1 MSLTTSLIK
10 RMAVGAAATALVV
23 TGATAC
29 SGSSSTG
36 GDAGAPKNVQF
47 IVDTGP
53 GGGSDLFARELIK
66 IARDNKILTD
76 NWPVLAKPEG
86 GGLGAMAFLKG
97 KPGQNN
103 FISAFTSK
111 WIIAAQAASSAPAQL
126 TDLTPIV
133 MLADEVQVVAAPA
146 NAPFNTMAEFIEQ
159 AKAHPGEMVQ
169 TGGSPNSVDNLVALE
184 IEKTSGVKWKY
195 LSFEDGAPRITAMLR
210 GDAQIDIGALPDF
223 ADQIE
228 AGKLKLI
235 GVFSD
240 KRLDGYE
247 NVPTIAEQ
255 NINLGEFPSHLQFRG
270 IAGPPKMA
278 PESVQFYVD
287 FFKKVTETDA
297 WKEYL
302 KTEGLRPQLVTGDD
316 LATQIREFSDATK
329 PLVAEMVAKP

>member
-1 MSLTTSLIK
+1 MNKTYLRLGVITASLAI
-10 RMAVGAAATALVV
+10 AVGTSACGASTTTAA
-23 TGATAC
+23 
-29 SGSSSTG
+29 G
-36 GDAGAPKNVQF
+36 GTPNNVQF

-53 GGGSDLFARELIK
+53 GGGSDLFARQLIK

-97 KPGQNN
+97 KPGDSN

-111 WIIAAQAASSAPAQL
+111 WIIAGLSASTAPARL

-146 NAPFNTMAEFIEQ
+146 DAPFNTMAEFISA
-159 AKAHPGEMVQ
+159 AKANAGEMVQ

-184 IEKTSGVKWKY
+184 IEKNAGVKWKY
-195 LSFEDGAPRITAMLR
+195 LSFDDGAPRITAMLR
-210 GDAQIDIGALPDF
+210 GDAQIDIGAIPDF
-223 ADQIE
+223 ADQID

-235 GVFSD
+235 GVFAD
-240 KRLDGYE
+240 KRVPDYP

-255 NINLGEFPSHLQFRG
+255 NINLGEFPDHLQFRG
-270 IAGPPKMA
+270 IAGPPKM
-278 PESVQFYVD
+278 SDTTVKFYQD
-287 FFKKVTETDA
+287 FFQKVSATDA

-302 KTEGLRPQLVTGDD
+302 RSEGLNPQFVVGNELTKQIKEFTDA
-316 LATQIREFSDATK
+316 AT
-329 PLVAEMVAKP
+329 PLVASMVNKG